1 DAAQCDGLSRDPRA
15 VVSLRQLVHPG
26 TEPPNGAMML
36 LTVVGLGA
44 NVASALCWPT
54 RRGSNAGHLTRK
66 SPESGAGNGGTTRP
80 AESVSGIPAGD
91 TSFLTLVSGPSQCRI
106 EAARRDGNVPSMERV
121 ESSNEGS
128 RERSSKPCGDPASVV
143 AGTTLAPRSHEARTL
158 HGG

>member
-1 DAAQCDGLSRDPRA
+1 VSQDAAQCDGLSRDPRA

-44 NVASALCWPT
+44 NVASALRWPT

-80 AESVSGIPAGD
+80 ADSVSGF
-91 TSFLTLVSGPSQCRI
+91 S
-106 EAARRDGNVPSMERV
+106 
-121 ESSNEGS
+121 
-128 RERSSKPCGDPASVV
+128 DP
-143 AGTTLAPRSHEARTL
+143 GH
-158 HGG
+158 